1 MSLAIH
7 TKYLGPTDK
16 KQARIKATVRRGIS
30 FNCFAVNFSATVN
43 FDWTVGTEVA
53 HRLAAIALLKKHF
66 PESFGSGGMHCC
78 GNTLDNRGFVFTV
91 IPCNFTAPLSD
102 ESEKTLTFRAIDTKN
117 NYLIEGDG
125 RQEWF
130 RAETSWQ
137 ALDMAKASGFNE
149 TKGFRVIETRFGDR
163 T

>member
-16 KQARIKATVRRGIS
+16 NQSRVKAIVCRGNRI
-30 FNCFAVNFSATVN
+30 NFSATVN
-43 FDWTVGTEVA
+43 FDWTVGTEEA

-91 IPCNFTAPLSD
+91 IPNKFTVPLSD
-102 ESEKTLTFRAIDTKN
+102 NSENTITYQAIPTEYR
-117 NYLIEGDG
+117 YLIDGNG

-130 RAETSWQ
+130 RADASWK
-137 ALDMAKASGFNE
+137 ALDMAKASGFDE
-149 TKGFRVIETRFGDR
+149 TKGFRIIQTEPIIFTCRG
-163 T
+163 